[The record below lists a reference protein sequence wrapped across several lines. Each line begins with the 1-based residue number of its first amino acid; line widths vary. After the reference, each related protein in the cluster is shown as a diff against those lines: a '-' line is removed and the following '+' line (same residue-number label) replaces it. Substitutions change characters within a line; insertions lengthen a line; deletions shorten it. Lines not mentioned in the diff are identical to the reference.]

1 MSKRYVVRLTA
12 NERVDLQRL
21 VRAGKAAARK
31 ILHAHVL
38 LQADE
43 GPDGPGWHDTR
54 ISAALSVHPNTVAG
68 IRERFVEQG
77 LETALNRKKQDRPS
91 RAPKLDGRGEARLL
105 AERCGPSPQGHKRWT
120 LQLLADRLVALQV
133 VDEISYETIRR
144 TLKKTS

>member
-1 MSKRYVVRLTA
+1 MSKRYVVRLTSE
-12 NERVDLQRL
+12 ERRSLQRL
-21 VRAGKAAARK
+21 VGAGKAAARK

-43 GPDGPGWHDTR
+43 GPDGPGWRDTH

-77 LETALNRKKQDRPS
+77 LEAALNRKKQDRPS
-91 RAPKLDGRGEARLL
+91 RTPKLDGRGEARLL
-105 AERCGPSPQGHKRWT
+105 AERCGPPPQGHQRWT
-120 LQLLADRLVALQV
+120 LQLLADRLVTLQV
-133 VDEISYETIRR
+133 VDHISYETVRR

>member
-1 MSKRYVVRLTA
+1 MSKRYVVRLTRE
-12 NERVDLQRL
+12 ERRDLQRL
-21 VRAGKAAARK
+21 VGAGKAAARK

-43 GPDGPGWHDTR
+43 GPDGPGWRDTQ

-77 LETALNRKKQDRPS
+77 REAALNRKKQNRPS
-91 RAPKLDGRGEARLL
+91 RPPKLDGKGEARLI
-105 AERCGPSPQGHKRWT
+105 AERCGPPPQGRKRWT

-133 VDEISYETIRR
+133 VDEISYETVRR
-144 TLKKTS
+144 TLKKMS

>member
-1 MSKRYVVRLTA
+1 VVRLTA

>member
-1 MSKRYVVRLTA
+1 MSKRYVVRLTSE
-12 NERVDLQRL
+12 ERRRLQHL
-21 VRAGKAAARK
+21 VGAGKAAARK
-31 ILHAHVL
+31 MLHAHVL

-43 GPDGPGWHDTR
+43 GPDGPGWHDTQ

-77 LETALNRKKQDRPS
+77 LEAALNRKKQDRPS

-105 AERCGPSPQGHKRWT
+105 AERCGPPPQGYKRWT
-120 LQLLADRLVALQV
+120 LQLLADRLVTLQV
-133 VDEISYETIRR
+133 VDRISYETVRR

>member
-1 MSKRYVVRLTA
+1 MSKRYVVRLTSE
-12 NERVDLQRL
+12 ERGHLQRL
-21 VRAGKAAARK
+21 VSAGKAAARK

-43 GPDGPGWHDTR
+43 GRDGPGWRDTQ

-77 LETALNRKKQDRPS
+77 LWAGLHRKKQDRPS
-91 RAPKLDGRGEARLL
+91 RAPKLDGKAEARLL
-105 AERCGPSPQGHKRWT
+105 AERCGPPPQGHKRWT

-133 VDEISYETIRR
+133 VEEISYETVRR

>member
-1 MSKRYVVRLTA
+1 MSKRYVVRLTKE
-12 NERVDLQRL
+12 ERGNLQRL
-21 VRAGKAAARK
+21 VGAGKAAVRK

-43 GPDGPGWHDTR
+43 GPDGLGWRDTQ

-77 LETALNRKKQDRPS
+77 LEAALHRKKQDHPS
-91 RAPKLDGRGEARLL
+91 RAPKLDGKAEARLL
-105 AERCGPSPQGHKRWT
+105 AERCGPPPQGHKRWT
-120 LQLLADRLVALQV
+120 LQLLADRLVALHV

-144 TLKKTS
+144 TLKKMS